1 MHPWSSVYHTRLEV
15 EYAVPTASLAPR
27 VQRGSIPGPPGAT
40 IGETR
45 LVINLSCLHRCRYL
59 LPLDCRY
66 AVCADVRALAISSSR
81 RGRSRIFRSHLG
93 TIRLRIK
100 VSITRT
106 GLPKSAHPET
116 SSRI

>member
-1 MHPWSSVYHTRLEV
+1 MHPRSSVYHTRLEV

-40 IGETR
+40 LGETG
-45 LVINLSCLHRCRYL
+45 LVINLFCVLRCRRSFR
-59 LPLDCRY
+59 LDCSY
-66 AVCADVRALAISSSR
+66 AVCADGRAPVISSSR
-81 RGRSRIFRSHLG
+81 RGTSRILRNQEG
-93 TIRLRIK
+93 TIPLRIK

-116 SSRI
+116 SS